1 MVFSVKGSI
10 SDKFAGVILSTG
22 CFSKTPWSGQGAFK
36 EVKYW
41 VVIDLPFRAK
51 SLSGFDNGQN
61 STSFFFGVK
70 GFDKNWSY
78 QFSGVIILGNM
89 GFKTTRSSSK
99 TSLPVQIILTLITG
113 SFFFVF
119 FLLATGGLY
128 EVWFNGRIFPGVS
141 MLGVD
146 LGGLTPEEAEHVISI
161 SFPYPRNGVITL
173 KHKDKSW
180 QYTPAE
186 LGLSLDA
193 RASANNAFLI
203 GREGSFFH
211 RVNTQL
217 AAARTTHYIAPTYIF
232 DQRLT
237 SDLLGQ
243 LATQVNHPLIEAN
256 ISITGV
262 DVQIRSGETGH
273 ELDQVETLNKLRAMM
288 EAMQSGAIDL
298 VVKTTEPAL
307 IDVEKTGEIVKRL
320 LSKPFTFSMPEDP
333 NEESQPGPWVIEP
346 ETLAG
351 MVSLVQVP
359 EGDHSV
365 YQVELNNQV
374 LLPYLNDLGNKTN
387 QLARNARFIFND
399 ENRDLDLMEHAVIG
413 RTLNVSSTIGLI
425 QKKAAAGEHDVTL
438 VYDYQKPDV
447 LDNATTDKLGIKE
460 LVWAETS
467 YFYGSSPD
475 RVQNIIAS
483 AARFQGLLVAPG
495 ETFSMVK
502 HLGEMSLDNGFAEAL
517 IIYGGRTIKGIGGGV
532 CQVSTTLFRAAFNA
546 GFPIVERHPHA
557 YRVSYYEKTA
567 ANRIDPNL
575 AGLDATVYV
584 PVVDFRFTN
593 DTPHWILMETYVYP
607 EKSSITWKFYSTKD
621 GREVKSETTGPQNI
635 VEAPEDLYKE
645 NPELEEGEIKQIDW
659 ASEGAD
665 VTIKRMVTRNGE
677 LYFTD
682 EFVTHYQPW
691 QAVFEYGPGTEGIP
705 TPSADE
711 TATPTP

>member
-1 MVFSVKGSI
+1 MS
-10 SDKFAGVILSTG
+10 
-22 CFSKTPWSGQGAFK
+22 
-36 EVKYW
+36 
-41 VVIDLPFRAK
+41 
-51 SLSGFDNGQN
+51 
-61 STSFFFGVK
+61 
-70 GFDKNWSY
+70 
-78 QFSGVIILGNM
+78 
-89 GFKTTRSSSK
+89 FKTTRSSTK

-119 FLLATGGLY
+119 FILAAGGLY

-146 LGGLTPEEAEHVISI
+146 LGGLTTEEAEHVIAI
-161 SFPYPRNGVITL
+161 SFPYPRNGSITL
-173 KHKDKSW
+173 KYQDKSW

-193 RASANNAFLI
+193 RASAFNAYNI

-217 AAARTTHYIAPTYIF
+217 STARSNTYIAPTYIF

-237 SDLLGQ
+237 ANLLGQ
-243 LATQVNHPLIEAN
+243 VATQVNHPLIEADIT
-256 ISITGV
+256 ISGV
-262 DVQIRSGETGH
+262 DVHIRSGETGH
-273 ELDQVETLNKLRAMM
+273 EVDQAETLNRLRAMM
-288 EAMQSGAIDL
+288 EAMQSGTVDL
-298 VVKTTEPAL
+298 IVKTTEPAL
-307 IDVEKTGEIVKRL
+307 INVEKTGEAVKRL
-320 LSKPFTFSMPEDP
+320 LSAPFTFSMPDDP
-333 NEESQPGPWVIEP
+333 NDEAQPGPWAIEP

-351 MVSLVQVP
+351 MLSLVRVP

-365 YQVELNNQV
+365 YQVELNNQL

-387 QLARNARFIFND
+387 LLARNARFIFND
-399 ENRDLDLMEHAVIG
+399 DHRELDLLEHAVIG
-413 RTLNVSSTIGLI
+413 RTLNVSSTIGVI
-425 QKKAAAGEHDVTL
+425 QKKAASGEHDVML

-447 LDNATTDKLGIKE
+447 LDNATTDTLGVKE
-460 LVWAETS
+460 LVWVETS
-467 YFYGSSPD
+467 YFYGSSAD
-475 RVQNIIAS
+475 RVQNISAA

-495 ETFSMVK
+495 ETFSMAK
-502 HLGEMSLDNGFAEAL
+502 NLGEMSLDNGFAEAL

-557 YRVSYYEKTA
+557 YRVSYYEKTV

-593 DTPHWILMETYVYP
+593 DTPHWLLMETYVYP

-645 NPELEEGEIKQIDW
+645 NPELEKGEIRQVDW
-659 ASEGAD
+659 AAEGAD
-665 VTIKRMVTRNGE
+665 VRVKRMVTRNGQA
-677 LYFTD
+677 YFSD

-705 TPSADE
+705 TPSVEE
-711 TATPTP
+711 TTTPTP